1 MGQRTTQKGNF
12 KKNLETSK
20 NGNATCQKY
29 MGCNK
34 REMYSD
40 KYLPKEKRSQVSNRT
55 LHINE
60 LEKEEQTKP
69 KINTEK
75 KGNEREE
82 INEIE
87 IRKTLEEKSMKP
99 RSVFF

>member
-1 MGQRTTQKGNF
+1 
-12 KKNLETSK
+12 
-20 NGNATCQKY
+20 

-40 KYLPKEKRSQVSNRT
+40 KYLQKEKRSQVSNRT

-69 KINTEK
+69 KINRGK

-82 INEIE
+82 INGIE
-87 IRKTLEEKSMKP
+87 IRKTLEEKSMNP